1 LAKVRERT
9 GEPFPEDPQQQLWAA
24 IEAVFGS
31 WYNDRAASYRRMNR
45 IPHDWGTAANV
56 QAMVFGNLG
65 EDCATGVAFTRDP
78 STGVK
83 KFFGEYLVN
92 AQGEDVVAGIRTPQ
106 PINEQSRTGETK
118 ALKTLEQRGHIDGD
132 GRLTL
137 QGQARQDLGAA
148 GRAKDRAAR
157 YAGRSPDQYAYN
169 PATNR
174 ATLRVRS

>member
-1 LAKVRERT
+1 MASRVPLVMRLKEQILARGK
-9 GEPFPEDPQQQLWAA
+9 
-24 IEAVFGS
+24 
-31 WYNDRAASYRRMNR
+31 
-45 IPHDWGTAANV
+45 HTADDA
-56 QAMVFGNLG
+56 
-65 EDCATGVAFTRDP
+65 E
-78 STGVK
+78 
-83 KFFGEYLVN
+83 E
-92 AQGEDVVAGIRTPQ
+92 I
-106 PINEQSRTGETK
+106 